1 MTGNCLGFSS
11 DNVISGLGATM
22 RVLTPLPHLLAFYDG
37 RIEGVRLHSPA
48 PNWLDD
54 GAFSL
59 GVCSYAIVSGAEAL
73 VYDTHISLD
82 HARRIRAVL
91 AEHGVH
97 HIRVA
102 LSHWHVDHVA
112 GNKVFADCEIIAEAR
127 TLQALQANREALE
140 TGTPPIHP
148 LVLPN
153 RIFQDRLKLQVGK
166 IEVELRHADI
176 HSFDGVVAMLRD
188 GVMLAGDT
196 LEDSVTY
203 VVEPA
208 RLETHLGALREM
220 LGWEIQRILPNHGAE
235 EIIAAG
241 GYGPKLVEATRLYV
255 EQLLRLR
262 DEPALA
268 KQDLKI
274 FATAAFATGAVS
286 YFAPYEPVHRQN
298 VQAVLG
304 RSSDFHPSA

>member
-1 MTGNCLGFSS
+1 MTGISGEFSS
-11 DNVISGLGATM
+11 ENGMGGLGATM
-22 RVLTPLPHLLAFYDG
+22 RVLEPLAHVLGFYDG
-37 RIEGVRLHSPA
+37 RMEGVRLHSFA

-91 AEHGVH
+91 AERGVR
-97 HIRVA
+97 HIRVV

-112 GNKVFADCEIIAEAR
+112 GNEIFADCEIIAEAR
-127 TLQALQANREALE
+127 TLAALQAGREELE

-148 LVLPN
+148 LILPN
-153 RIFQDRLKLQVGK
+153 RVFQDRLKLRVGE

-176 HSFDGVVAMLRD
+176 HSFDGVVAMLPD

-203 VVEPA
+203 VAEPT
-208 RLETHLGALREM
+208 RLKTHLAGLREM
-220 LGWEIQRILPNHGAE
+220 QDWEIRRILPNHGAE
-235 EIIAAG
+235 DIIAGG
-241 GYGPKLVEATRLYV
+241 GYGPKLIEATRLYV
-255 EQLLRLR
+255 AQLLRLR

-268 KQDLKI
+268 RQDLKT
-274 FATAAFATGAVS
+274 FAAAAFATGAVS
-286 YFAPYEPVHRQN
+286 YFAPYEPVHQRN
-298 VQAVLG
+298 VQVVL
-304 RSSDFHPSA
+304 AC

>member
-1 MTGNCLGFSS
+1 MTGLCLDFSS
-11 DNVISGLGATM
+11 GNVMGGLGATM
-22 RVLTPLPHLLAFYDG
+22 RVLTPFPHLLAFYDG
-37 RIEGVRLHSPA
+37 RIEGMRLHSPA
-48 PNWLDD
+48 RNWLDD

-82 HARRIRAVL
+82 HARRIRSVL
-91 AEHGVH
+91 AEHGVR

-112 GNKVFADCEIIAEAR
+112 GNEIFADCEIIAEAR
-127 TLQALQANREALE
+127 TLHALQANREKLE
-140 TGTPPIHP
+140 TGTPPVQP

-153 RIFQDRLKLQVGK
+153 RIFQDRLKLRVGE

-176 HSFDGVVAMLRD
+176 HSFDGVVAMLPG

-208 RLETHLGALREM
+208 RLETHLATLREM
-220 LGWEIQRILPNHGAE
+220 QGWEIRRLLPNHGAE

-241 GYGPKLVEATRLYV
+241 GYGPKLVEATQLYV

-268 KQDLKI
+268 EQDFKS
-274 FATAAFATGAVS
+274 FAAAAFATGTVS
-286 YFAPYEPVHRQN
+286 YFAPYESVHRQN

-304 RSSDFHPSA
+304 R

>member
-1 MTGNCLGFSS
+1 
-11 DNVISGLGATM
+11 M
-22 RVLTPLPHLLAFYDG
+22 RVLTPSQHLLAFYDG
-37 RIEGVRLHSPA
+37 RIDGVRIHSPS

-91 AEHGVH
+91 AERGVRH
-97 HIRVA
+97 VRVV

-112 GNKVFADCEIIAEAR
+112 GNEVFADCEIIAEAR
-127 TLQALQANREALE
+127 TLQALQANREVLE
-140 TGTPPIHP
+140 TGTPPIRP

-153 RIFQDRLKLQVGK
+153 RIFQDRLKLRVGE

-176 HSFDGVVAMLRD
+176 HSFDGVVAMLPD

-203 VVEPA
+203 VVEPS
-208 RLETHLGALREM
+208 RLEIHLEALREM
-220 LGWEIQRILPNHGAE
+220 QDWEIRRFLPNHGTE
-235 EIIAAG
+235 ENIAAG

-255 EQLLRLR
+255 EQLQRLR
-262 DEPALA
+262 DDPALA
-268 KQDLKI
+268 KQDFKI
-274 FATAAFATGAVS
+274 FAAAAFATGAVS
-286 YFAPYEPVHRQN
+286 YFAPYELVHRQN

-304 RSSDFHPSA
+304 VLSQ

>member
-1 MTGNCLGFSS
+1 MTGLGLDFSS
-11 DNVISGLGATM
+11 DNVSGDLCATM
-22 RVLTPLPHLLAFYDG
+22 RVFTPYPYLLAFYDG
-37 RIEGVRLHSPA
+37 RIEGMRLHSPA

-59 GVCSYAIVSGAEAL
+59 GVCSYVIVSGAEAL

-91 AEHGVH
+91 AERGVR
-97 HIRVA
+97 HIRVV
-102 LSHWHVDHVA
+102 LSHWHKDHVA
-112 GNKVFADCEIIAEAR
+112 GNEVFADCEIIAEAR
-127 TLQALQANREALE
+127 TLQALQTNREDLE
-140 TGTPPIHP
+140 TGSPPIYP
-148 LVLPN
+148 LILPN
-153 RIFQDRLKLQVGK
+153 QIFQDRLKLRVGE

-176 HSFDGVVAMLRD
+176 HSFDGVVVMLPD

-208 RLETHLGALREM
+208 RLETHLAALREM
-220 LGWEIQRILPNHGAE
+220 QGWEIRRILPNHGVE

-241 GYGPKLVEATRLYV
+241 GYGPELIEATRLYV

-262 DEPALA
+262 NEPALA
-268 KQDLKI
+268 KQDFKI
-274 FATAAFATGAVS
+274 FAAAAFATSAVS
-286 YFAPYEPVHRQN
+286 YFAPYEAVHRQN
-298 VQAVLG
+298 VQAVLEALG
-304 RSSDFHPSA
+304 H